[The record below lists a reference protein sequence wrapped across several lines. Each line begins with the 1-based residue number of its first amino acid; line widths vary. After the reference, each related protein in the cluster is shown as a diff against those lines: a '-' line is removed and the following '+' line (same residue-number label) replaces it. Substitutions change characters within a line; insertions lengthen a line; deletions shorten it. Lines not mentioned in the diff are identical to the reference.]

1 MDFTLTRDPQLT
13 YRIAWAKTLESW
25 PALPTPLT
33 FTCDE
38 YLGNPEQEILSQSSA
53 PLSATPQSAS
63 PRSTAPHSDAP
74 QSDPFRTPEID
85 PDEFESAYLWF
96 LA

>member
-25 PALPTPLT
+25 PALPAPLT

-38 YLGNPEQEILSQSSA
+38 YLGNPEQEILRQSSV
-53 PLSATPQSAS
+53 PLSATPQSA
-63 PRSTAPHSDAP
+63 TP
-74 QSDPFRTPEID
+74 QSADFQTPAID

>member
-1 MDFTLTRDPQLT
+1 MHPHLNQTCT
-13 YRIAWAKTLESW
+13 IACERPLRAAFENWLV
-25 PALPTPLT
+25 LPGPLT

-38 YLGNPEQEILSQSSA
+38 YLGNPEQEILVQCA
-53 PLSATPQSAS
+53 EQAARQKA
-63 PRSTAPHSDAP
+63 
-74 QSDPFRTPEID
+74 DPFQTPEID